1 MCLVFVVSC
10 ETSTNFLLKKVIL
23 KQQKLIKKLLRRRGI
38 TSNDVLDG
46 QQCYGVTSAS
56 IEVTTDTTSKP
67 ADYEALNDSSDS
79 AIAGEV
85 RLIVPSLPASTTTE
99 GTVEVDTVPL
109 PTRPRPPPPL
119 TVTGGY
125 PRSEIEAIS
134 SDQAQAPNNGRKI
147 KDERQRISN
156 RQKLLLLK
164 RHHSGLSQS
173 E

>member
-10 ETSTNFLLKKVIL
+10 EMSTNFLLKKVIL

-85 RLIVPSLPASTTTE
+85 RLIVPTLPASTTT
-99 GTVEVDTVPL
+99 VEAIAAAADAVA
-109 PTRPRPPPPL
+109 PPM
-119 TVTGGY
+119 TGGH
-125 PRSEIEAIS
+125 PRSENEAIS
-134 SDQAQAPNNGRKI
+134 SDQPQASNNGRKA

-164 RHHSGLSQS
+164 RHHSGWLWCHARRRA
-173 E
+173 